1 MEQRELDM
9 LRKYAPQ
16 DPELKEL
23 WDDHMLYEKQLE
35 KLDSKPIRTPAE
47 EQTRKQLKKQKLEGK
62 TKLMALLDKYI
73 AQMMVEAMLYLAPFL
88 LAFLRKRS
96 CKVAPDHLGAVTQK
110 FIGNQID
117 YVRKNSQLLT
127 LNS

>member
-73 AQMMVEAMLYLAPFL
+73 AQE
-88 LAFLRKRS
+88 K
-96 CKVAPDHLGAVTQK
+96 
-110 FIGNQID
+110 
-117 YVRKNSQLLT
+117 
-127 LNS
+127 